1 MKSFDSLPDEIALKI
16 VKMAA
21 QPPTGYLGGIP
32 MGRRVGV
39 DPKYDHDFLV
49 DILCKVSPQFKR
61 LATDPSLWKGSVKI
75 WMDDGRAM
83 RKDRFVVQECLNS
96 GTREFTMLECG
107 MQGANMANPTTR
119 FPKLKHVYTYEC
131 RSYGMHDRYYHPCCR
146 WILLSFSCCVLKC
159 APTRVVGT
167 VHEQT

>member
-1 MKSFDSLPDEIALKI
+1 MNLNESKIAQVLTSAMKSFDSLPDEIALKI
-16 VKMAA
+16 VKMAV
-21 QPPTGYLGGIP
+21 QPRTL
-32 MGRRVGV
+32 MHT
-39 DPKYDHDFLV
+39 KYDHDFLV

-75 WMDDGRAM
+75 WMKNGRAM

-159 APTRVVGT
+159 APTM
-167 VHEQT
+167 